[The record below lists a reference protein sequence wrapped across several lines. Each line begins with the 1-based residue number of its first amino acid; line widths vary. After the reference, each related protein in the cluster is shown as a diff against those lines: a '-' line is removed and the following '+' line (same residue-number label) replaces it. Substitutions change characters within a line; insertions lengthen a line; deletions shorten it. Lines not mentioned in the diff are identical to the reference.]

1 VILADQLPLGINV
14 GNLIAQVVTFIILL
28 IVLGKYVFPLLFKTM
43 DQRAAT
49 IREGVENA
57 EKSRRE
63 LAEAQQRVE
72 ALLEQARRDA
82 QAAIGRAT
90 AAAEQVRVGIEQDA
104 QKRAQDILTQAERRI
119 QQEVAQARV
128 QLRQEVADLAIQA
141 AEHVVG
147 KSMDQA
153 TSRRLVSEFVA
164 QSDARARDLQC

>member
-1 VILADQLPLGINV
+1 MILADQLPLGINV
-14 GNLIAQVVTFIILL
+14 GNLIAQVFTFIILL
-28 IVLGKYVFPLLFKTM
+28 VVLGKYVFPLLLKTM

-82 QAAIGRAT
+82 QASIARAT
-90 AAAEQVRVGIEQDA
+90 ASAEQVRVGIEQDA

-147 KSMDQA
+147 KSMDQT

>member
-1 VILADQLPLGINV
+1 VILADQLPLGINI